1 MILISSENTLSYI
14 KYKYVSY
21 QRDIQLGEKVVI
33 SHRLKFSISQF
44 EVLIDFNSHA
54 RNSGR
59 VSPK

>member
-1 MILISSENTLSYI
+1 MILISPENTLSYI

-21 QRDIQLGEKVVI
+21 QTDIQLGEKVVT

-44 EVLIDFNSHA
+44 EVLIAFNSHA

-59 VSPK
+59 ASPK